1 MTSSTAPYLPGR
13 RLLQVPGPTNV
24 PQAVLEAIARPTLDH
39 RGPAFAELALSVIG
53 GLQRIFRTTAP
64 VVIFPGS
71 GTGAWEASLVN
82 TLSPG
87 DKVLNPETGQF
98 STLWGQVATGL
109 GLDVESIPS
118 DWRHAIDLEA
128 VRSRLRADDQ
138 HEIQALLITHN
149 ETSTGAL
156 SDVAAIRAVL
166 DEVGHPALLLVDAVS
181 SLGSIDYRHDEWGV
195 DVTIAGSQKGL
206 MLPPGMSFNAI
217 SQKALDRQSSAKLAR
232 AYWEWKPYLEL
243 NKNGFY
249 PYTPS
254 TNLMAGLEVA
264 ISLLEREGLENVFAR
279 HIRHGEAT
287 RAAVH
292 AWGLETQCV
301 EEAAMSPAVTAVRM
315 PDGYPEAE
323 FRAVV
328 LAHYGMALGSGLGQ
342 VAGKVFRIGH
352 LGDFD
357 DLSLIAALAGVELGL
372 GRADVPHK
380 DGGVT
385 AALAVLAA
393 AR

>member
-1 MTSSTAPYLPGR
+1 MTSSNAPYLPGR

-53 GLQRIFRTTAP
+53 GLQRVFRTTGP
-64 VVIFPGS
+64 VVSFPGS

-98 STLWGQVATGL
+98 STLWGQVATQL
-109 GLDVESIPS
+109 GLDVETLPS
-118 DWRHAIDLEA
+118 DWRHAIDVEA
-128 VRSRLRADDQ
+128 LRTRLGADDK

-156 SDVAAIRAVL
+156 SDVVAIRAVL

-181 SLGSIDYRHDEWGV
+181 SLASVDYRHDEWGV

-217 SQKALDRQSSAKLAR
+217 SQKALDRQSSAKLPR

-243 NKNGFY
+243 NQRGFY

-254 TNLMAGLEVA
+254 SNLMAGLEVA
-264 ISLLEREGLENVFAR
+264 IGLLEQEGLENVFAR
-279 HIRHGEAT
+279 HTRHGEAT

-301 EEAAMSPAVTAVRM
+301 DESGQSPVVTAVRM
-315 PDGYPEAE
+315 PDGYAEDE

-328 LAHYGMALGSGLGQ
+328 LANYGMALGAGLGRL
-342 VAGKVFRIGH
+342 AGKVFRIGH

>member
-13 RLLQVPGPTNV
+13 HLLQVPGPTNV

-39 RGPAFAELALSVIG
+39 RGPAFAELAISVIK
-53 GLQRIFRTTAP
+53 GLQRVFRT
-64 VVIFPGS
+64 S
-71 GTGAWEASLVN
+71 VN

-98 STLWGQVATGL
+98 STLWGQLATQL
-109 GLDVESIPS
+109 GLEVETLPS
-118 DWRHAIDLEA
+118 DWRHGIDVAAL
-128 VRSRLRADDQ
+128 RSRLTTDDK
-138 HEIQALLITHN
+138 HEFQALLITHN
-149 ETSTGAL
+149 ETSTGTL
-156 SDVAAIRAVL
+156 SDVSAVRRVL
-166 DEVGHPALLLVDAVS
+166 DDLGHPALLLVDAVS

-217 SQKALDRQSSAKLAR
+217 SQKALDRQSSAKLPR

-243 NKNGFY
+243 NQNGFF

-254 TNLMAGLEVA
+254 ANLMAGLEVA

-287 RAAVH
+287 RAAVR

-301 EEAAMSPAVTAVRM
+301 DEAAYSPVVTAVRM
-315 PDGYPEAE
+315 PDGYAEAE
-323 FRAVV
+323 FRSVV
-328 LAHYGMALGSGLGQ
+328 LSTYAMALGSGLGK

-357 DLSLIAALAGVELGL
+357 DLSLVAALAGVELGL
-372 GRADVPHK
+372 GVADVPHK
-380 DGGVT
+380 EGGVS